1 MQNLGEYSSYFQG
14 CCSVFVL
21 LLYLLFPDSL
31 LNYKSERID
40 VLANVAGVMDSF
52 SSADTITDAEWDRV
66 IAVNLTTPIKMMR
79 EVLPFLQARK
89 QGCIINVSSK
99 AGVSGAAAGIAYTA
113 SKHGLVSICLRS
125 WGNLMT
131 NFKSCVS

>member
-1 MQNLGEYSSYFQG
+1 
-14 CCSVFVL
+14 
-21 LLYLLFPDSL
+21 
-31 LNYKSERID
+31 
-40 VLANVAGVMDSF
+40 MDSF

-79 EVLPFLQARK
+79 EVVPFLQARK

-113 SKHGLVSICLRS
+113 SKHGLVSIFLRS

-131 NFKSCVS
+131 NFKSCIS

>member
-1 MQNLGEYSSYFQG
+1 VSQFLLQRLLHCNWHL
-14 CCSVFVL
+14 VNPLVL
-21 LLYLLFPDSL
+21 LLHLLFPDLL
-31 LNYKSERID
+31 LNHESERID

-66 IAVNLTTPIKMMR
+66 IAVNLTAPIKMMR
-79 EVLPFLQARK
+79 EVLPFLQAKK

-113 SKHGLVSICLRS
+113 SKHGLVSISLR
-125 WGNLMT
+125 
-131 NFKSCVS
+131 